1 MEAEFGRSRLPSNV
15 SLHKDQSILILN
27 QDPAPCAAARC
38 DSLLPLLQKS
48 LPFKC
53 IHEQNASRSPD
64 RLSSVPDLI
73 LLRPAAD
80 EAAQELVQSC
90 KKKWACASILAILC
104 AKWDRLFED
113 LPSVLTKVDDFLY
126 CPFYE
131 SELLLR
137 VRRLLQSKESKTTSS
152 ENPDTDQEL
161 HFGALVGKSESFVR
175 AI

>member
-1 MEAEFGRSRLPSNV
+1 MEYTTVWGNPGRIMEVESGQGRLPSTRA
-15 SLHKDQSILILN
+15 SPLYKDQNVLILN
-27 QDPAPCAAARC
+27 QNPAPCAAAKC

-113 LPSVLTKVDDFLY
+113 LPS
-126 CPFYE
+126 
-131 SELLLR
+131 
-137 VRRLLQSKESKTTSS
+137 
-152 ENPDTDQEL
+152 
-161 HFGALVGKSESFVR
+161 
-175 AI
+175 